1 MLISTTSSILPH
13 ATLCWENNH
22 SNLAESICWLAHFLV
37 SYHYEYIYIQPHPHF
52 VQLQFVYSTGK
63 PIESWAPQIKTSL
76 RQGVVPPSLQWAT
89 GQEFKGPKTCGH
101 VIIGK
106 GIPQKTSI
114 FLAYLKQ
121 NSTYCAITAPAIQ
134 AINASAIQA
143 INAPSIKS

>member
-114 FLAYLKQ
+114 FFSISKTKQ
-121 NSTYCAITAPAIQ
+121 HLLCHNC
-134 AINASAIQA
+134 
-143 INAPSIKS
+143 PSHSSYKCPSHSSYICTIH